1 MTFRV
6 TDGFSN
12 ARLVSQITA
21 GRQRISAAQERIA
34 TGKRINRPSDD
45 PVGAGAVVRLRS
57 SEAAIA
63 QFQRNAGTATD
74 ALLAADGAIES
85 YETTLDR
92 ARALLTQG
100 GSDNTSAE
108 GKKALASELDQLFA
122 HTLGLANQKFGDR
135 LLFGG
140 TRQDAQPY
148 DSNGVPAATPTTQQL
163 LQLDPDGAPIAI
175 GVTAESVFA
184 DANGTI
190 FTEFQNAAAALRGTG
205 DPVADKA
212 AILNSLDRITAL
224 SEQART
230 AHALVGNGQER
241 VQALTDQLGQRS
253 LVLAQA
259 AEHTEG
265 ADFVEAALDLT
276 ASQQALD
283 AILQAR
289 AATNGRTL
297 LDLLG

>member
-6 TDGFSN
+6 TDSFSN

-45 PVGAGAVVRLRS
+45 PNGAGAVVRLRTT
-57 SEAAIA
+57 EAAIA
-63 QFQRNAGTATD
+63 QFERNAGTANDT
-74 ALLAADGAIES
+74 LLAADNALDA

-108 GKKALASELDQLFA
+108 GKKVLASELDQLFS
-122 HTLGLANQKFGDR
+122 HSLGLANQKFGDR
-135 LLFGG
+135 FLFGG
-140 TRQDAQPY
+140 TRQDAPPY
-148 DSNGVPAATPTTQQL
+148 DSNGVPAATPSAQQL
-163 LQLDPDGAPIAI
+163 LQLDPDGAPVAT
-175 GVTAESVFA
+175 GVLAESVFA
-184 DANGTI
+184 DATSSI
-190 FTEFQNAAAALRGTG
+190 FTELQNAATALRGTG

-212 AILNSLDRITAL
+212 AILTSLDRITAL
-224 SEQART
+224 SEQTRT
-230 AHALVGNGQER
+230 SRALIGINMER
-241 VQALTDQLGQRS
+241 VQAITDQLGQRS
-253 LVLAQA
+253 EVLAQA

-265 ADFVEAALDLT
+265 ADFVEAALELT
-276 ASQQALD
+276 SSQQALD
-283 AILQAR
+283 AILQSR

>member
-6 TDGFSN
+6 TDGSSN
-12 ARLVSQITA
+12 ARLVAQITA

-57 SEAAIA
+57 SETALA
-63 QFQRNAGTATD
+63 QFQRNAGTASDT
-74 ALLAADGAIES
+74 LLAADSAIEA

-108 GKKALASELDQLFA
+108 GKKAIAAELDHLFT

-140 TRQDAQPY
+140 TRQEVAPY
-148 DSNGVPAATPTTQQL
+148 DSTGVPAATPTTQQF
-163 LQLDPDGAPIAI
+163 LQLDPDGAPVAT

-184 DANGTI
+184 DANGTV
-190 FTEFQNAAAALRGTG
+190 FTEFQTAAAALRGTG

-212 AILNSLDRITAL
+212 AILASLDRITAL

-230 AHALVGNGQER
+230 AHALVGNGLER
-241 VQALTDQLGQRS
+241 VQAITDQLSQRS

-276 ASQQALD
+276 SSQQALE
-283 AILQAR
+283 AILQSR

-297 LDLLG
+297 LDLLV